1 MGSFG
6 GWGWGTGG
14 DMPYGVGDEEA
25 APESMVME
33 MPIEM
38 VIEPRQIEEVVLPGK
53 MEQIWNLITEAI
65 VGVPRLMI
73 SDFKEMVNRIT
84 Q

>member
-14 DMPYGVGDEEA
+14 AMPYGVGDEEA

-53 MEQIWNLITEAI
+53 MEQIWNLVTEAI

-73 SDFKEMVNRIT
+73 SDFKEMVNRLRV
-84 Q
+84 

>member
-1 MGSFG
+1 
-6 GWGWGTGG
+6 
-14 DMPYGVGDEEA
+14 MPYGVGDEEA

-53 MEQIWNLITEAI
+53 MEQIWNLVTEAI

-73 SDFKEMVNRIT
+73 SDFKEMVNRLRV
-84 Q
+84 

>member
-53 MEQIWNLITEAI
+53 MEQIWNLVTEAI

-73 SDFKEMVNRIT
+73 SDFKEMVNRLRV
-84 Q
+84 